1 MVTEGSP
8 VREDTI
14 YESRDATYRIAVL
27 YGREIQVISP
37 LLVEVY
43 GRRAFTPDWV
53 RRKYDCERD
62 GARAF
67 ACVAFAPDGRPVAT
81 VGAIPWPFRY
91 GAYVELAAQLADSAT
106 SPAHQGRGL
115 HVRLMQLLHEVCAA
129 AGMTFVLRFSNA
141 LSFSITTTR
150 LGYTPLDDLV
160 EYDWPIR
167 TPWVERVARRVGL
180 GDAYDRRFERLT
192 ASHLDPGVALASSVL
207 AEGYAG
213 VERDRAFFDYKEAFG
228 RSRVLTLDDASVW
241 LALRHG
247 VLVGDMT
254 APSDR
259 ALGRGLDELERLARR
274 LGAHRILVQASGD
287 IRLSRYLATR
297 LPETRRRRVSY
308 FDLGTKLPAEALRF
322 TLGDIDA
329 F

>member
-1 MVTEGSP
+1 VSDA
-8 VREDTI
+8 REHAEAELT
-14 YESRDATYRIAVL
+14 SRGETYRIGVL
-27 YGREIQVISP
+27 YGREIEIISP

-43 GRRAFTPDWV
+43 KRRAFTPDWV

-67 ACVAFAPDGRPVAT
+67 ACVAFTEDGRPVST

-91 GAYVELAAQLADSAT
+91 GEYVELAAQLADSAT

-141 LSFSITTTR
+141 LSFAITTTK

-167 TPWVERVARRVGL
+167 TVWVERAARRAGL
-180 GDAYDRRFERLT
+180 GGAYDRRFERVI
-192 ASHLDPGVALASSVL
+192 ARYLDSGHPLASSGL

-228 RSRVLTLDDASVW
+228 GSRVLTLDETRVW
-241 LALRHG
+241 VVVRHG
-247 VLVGDMT
+247 LLVGDMA
-254 APSDR
+254 APSDD
-259 ALGRGLDELERLARR
+259 ALGRGLDALEGMARR
-274 LGAHRILVQASGD
+274 LGAHRVLVQASGD
-287 IRLSRYLATR
+287 IRLARYLATR
-297 LPETRRRRVSY
+297 LPETRRRRASY
-308 FDLGTKLPAEALRF
+308 FDLGTKIPTEALRF
-322 TLGDIDA
+322 TLGDLDT

>member
-1 MVTEGSP
+1 VTRNE
-8 VREDTI
+8 
-14 YESRDATYRIAVL
+14 TYRIAVL
-27 YGREIQVISP
+27 YGRELEVISP

-43 GRRAFTPDWV
+43 GRREFTPDWV

-67 ACVAFAPDGRPVAT
+67 ACVAFAQDGRPVAN
-81 VGAIPWPFRY
+81 VGAIPWSFRH
-91 GAYVELAAQLADSAT
+91 GEHVELAAQLADSAT
-106 SPAHQGRGL
+106 APAHQGRGL

-141 LSFSITTTR
+141 LSFAITTTK

-160 EYDWPIR
+160 EYDWGVR
-167 TPWVERVARRVGL
+167 TAWIERVARRGGL
-180 GDAYDRRFERLT
+180 GGAYDRRFERLT
-192 ASHLDPGVALASSVL
+192 APHLDPTGVLASSVL

-213 VERDRAFFDYKEAFG
+213 VERDRAFFDYKETFG
-228 RSRVLTLDDASVW
+228 GSRVLTLDEASIW
-241 LALRHG
+241 LAVRHG
-247 VLVGDMT
+247 LLVGDMT

-259 ALGRGLDELERLARR
+259 ALGRGLDQLEHLARR
-274 LGAHRILVQASGD
+274 LGVHRILVQASGD

-297 LPETRRRRVSY
+297 RPEARRRRASY
-308 FDLGTKLPAEALRF
+308 FDLGTKLPADALRF
-322 TLGDIDA
+322 TLGDLDT